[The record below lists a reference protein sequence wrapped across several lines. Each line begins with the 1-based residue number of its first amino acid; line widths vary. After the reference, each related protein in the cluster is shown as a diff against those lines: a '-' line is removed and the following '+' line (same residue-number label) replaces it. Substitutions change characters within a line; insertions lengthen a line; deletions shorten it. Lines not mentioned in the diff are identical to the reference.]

1 MKNKNRR
8 RISCLL
14 SAVLLLVMSFGFGT
28 FAGAEESDSSKPVV
42 WIVGDST
49 VSAFTDNYYYPRY
62 GWGTQIDKY
71 LDGTFEVKNI
81 ALSGRSST
89 SYTADKEYGE
99 LIAGMKKGDFLLV
112 GFGHNDEKA
121 ESGRYTN
128 PNGDYKTAGSFA
140 NSLYENYIKPA
151 QAAGTTVV
159 LCTPIVRR
167 TADGNWSDSQ
177 LHVTAASGE
186 FEGGSYP
193 QAIIN
198 LGKDLNVPVVDMT
211 SLTKKLYD
219 SLGASETVNLHAWTS
234 SKPESVDNTH
244 TNIWGGTY
252 NAYLVTKTI
261 KELNV
266 AGLAEH
272 IIDAK
277 APTKSDVL
285 KSNPDYKESE
295 YSNDLKDSELWANAG
310 IFKGTVFGNVG
321 GNDKIASKFKLESL
335 DNGNI
340 NIAVNGAG
348 KIASTADGIAM
359 YYYRVPANSNF
370 TITAKATVNSFTS
383 NDQVSFGLMARD
395 DMYVDQNNNNTL
407 GDYVAAGPLKLTKKG
422 SVWNCFARKSGALT
436 QGGTCANE
444 IKAGETYNLK
454 IESNTDGY
462 ACTFG
467 NEETITG
474 GFDFKLTS
482 VDSEYVYVGMYVARS
497 ADVTFSDVKLVVDGK
512 EITSAGEPEN
522 PTPGE
527 PENPTPGEPE
537 NPTPGEPE
545 TPTPGEPENP
555 TPGEPENPT
564 PGEPENPTPGEPENP
579 TPVEPAPEQP
589 VKPETPAE
597 QPATEPAVSDNN
609 GVKTG
614 DSYHMVW
621 YIAAMTLTAGIAC
634 VELKRKKTFAK

>member
-211 SLTKKLYD
+211 SLTKELYD

-407 GDYVAAGPLKLTKKG
+407 GDYVAAGPIKLTKKG

-537 NPTPGEPE
+537 NPAPGEPE
-545 TPTPGEPENP
+545 NPAPGEPENP

-564 PGEPENPTPGEPENP
+564 PA
-579 TPVEPAPEQP
+579 EPAPEQP
-589 VKPETPAE
+589 VKPETPTD

-634 VELKRKKTFAK
+634 VELKRKKTFDK

>member
-1 MKNKNRR
+1 MIFVMKNKNRR

-545 TPTPGEPENP
+545 
-555 TPGEPENPT
+555 NPT

-597 QPATEPAVSDNN
+597 QPATEPVVSDNN

-634 VELKRKKTFAK
+634 VELKRKKTFDK

>member
-545 TPTPGEPENP
+545 
-555 TPGEPENPT
+555 NPT

>member
-545 TPTPGEPENP
+545 NP

-564 PGEPENPTPGEPENP
+564 PGEPENPTPA
-579 TPVEPAPEQP
+579 EPAPEQP

-597 QPATEPAVSDNN
+597 QPATEPVVSDNN

-634 VELKRKKTFAK
+634 VELKRKKTFDK

>member
-211 SLTKKLYD
+211 SLTKELYD

-545 TPTPGEPENP
+545 NPTPGEPENPAPGEPENP

-564 PGEPENPTPGEPENP
+564 PA
-579 TPVEPAPEQP
+579 EPAPEQP

-634 VELKRKKTFAK
+634 VELKRKKTFDK

>member
-14 SAVLLLVMSFGFGT
+14 SAILLLVMSFGFGT

-211 SLTKKLYD
+211 SLTKELYD

-537 NPTPGEPE
+537 NPA
-545 TPTPGEPENP
+545 PGEPENP
-555 TPGEPENPT
+555 TPGEPENPA
-564 PGEPENPTPGEPENP
+564 PGEPENPTPA
-579 TPVEPAPEQP
+579 EPAPEQP
-589 VKPETPAE
+589 VRPETPTD

-634 VELKRKKTFAK
+634 VELKRKKTFDK

>member
-1 MKNKNRR
+1 MQPGPTTGGCPELGLRPGER
-8 RISCLL
+8 VSP
-14 SAVLLLVMSFGFGT
+14 LLVPSGTDGVWFGPRFFHPSIRRSFPGRPVCFRVRLGGRDLP
-28 FAGAEESDSSKPVV
+28 FIWGAVHWEQQLLPHRSMQHSGLAALPAAGAPGLRIRRGYCDYRCADGAGARRGADQRHA
-42 WIVGDST
+42 GDHGRGHHLGPEP
-49 VSAFTDNYYYPRY
+49 D
-62 GWGTQIDKY
+62 
-71 LDGTFEVKNI
+71 
-81 ALSGRSST
+81 SGRHP
-89 SYTADKEYGE
+89 G
-99 LIAGMKKGDFLLV
+99 
-112 GFGHNDEKA
+112 GFGHCPGHGGGAGHRPDALGPLEVDRDGANFSGLCLALPLGLSGLRRLYTGLQHPRSRKA
-121 ESGRYTN
+121 DLRLRGRT
-128 PNGDYKTAGSFA
+128 G
-140 NSLYENYIKPA
+140 L
-151 QAAGTTVV
+151 
-159 LCTPIVRR
+159 
-167 TADGNWSDSQ
+167 
-177 LHVTAASGE
+177 
-186 FEGGSYP
+186 P

-219 SLGASETVNLHAWTS
+219 SLGAAETVNLHAWTS

-395 DMYVDQNNNNTL
+395 DMYVDQYINSTM
-407 GDYVAAGPLKLTKKG
+407 GDYVAAGPLKLTKKD

-545 TPTPGEPENP
+545 NPAPGEPENP
-555 TPGEPENPT
+555 TPGEPENPA
-564 PGEPENPTPGEPENP
+564 PT
-579 TPVEPAPEQP
+579 
-589 VKPETPAE
+589 
-597 QPATEPAVSDNN
+597 
-609 GVKTG
+609 
-614 DSYHMVW
+614 
-621 YIAAMTLTAGIAC
+621 
-634 VELKRKKTFAK
+634 

>member
-1 MKNKNRR
+1 MQRYDGYK
-8 RISCLL
+8 
-14 SAVLLLVMSFGFGT
+14 
-28 FAGAEESDSSKPVV
+28 DSSKPVV

-211 SLTKKLYD
+211 SLTKELYD

-522 PTPGE
+522 PTPGG

-537 NPTPGEPE
+537 NPA
-545 TPTPGEPENP
+545 PGEPENP
-555 TPGEPENPT
+555 TPA
-564 PGEPENPTPGEPENP
+564 
-579 TPVEPAPEQP
+579 EPAPEQP

-597 QPATEPAVSDNN
+597 QPATEPVVSDNN

-634 VELKRKKTFAK
+634 VELKRKKTFDK

>member
-545 TPTPGEPENP
+545 NP

-634 VELKRKKTFAK
+634 VELKRKKTFDK

>member
-1 MKNKNRR
+1 MVFVMKNKNRR

-14 SAVLLLVMSFGFGT
+14 SAILLLVMSFGFGT

-211 SLTKKLYD
+211 SLTKELYD

-545 TPTPGEPENP
+545 NPAPGEPENP

-564 PGEPENPTPGEPENP
+564 PA
-579 TPVEPAPEQP
+579 EPAPEQP
-589 VKPETPAE
+589 VKPETPTE

-634 VELKRKKTFAK
+634 VELKRKKIFDK